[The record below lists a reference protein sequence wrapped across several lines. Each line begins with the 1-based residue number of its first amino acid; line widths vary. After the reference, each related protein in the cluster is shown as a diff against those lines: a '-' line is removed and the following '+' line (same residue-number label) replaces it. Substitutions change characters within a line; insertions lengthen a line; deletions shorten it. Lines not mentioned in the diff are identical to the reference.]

1 MIEERVYTV
10 CTRIN
15 YKHVP
20 LNNLT
25 NNDTMVQ
32 VELRNMYI
40 NIDATNSSEKLWG
53 GRPLQLPLSKLQQ
66 YMLRTFVFIFFVHV
80 NQVG

>member
-1 MIEERVYTV
+1 M

-15 YKHVP
+15 YKIVP

-40 NIDATNSSEKLWG
+40 NIGVNNGSEKLRKKKKHCG
-53 GRPLQLPLSKLQQ
+53 FRSTN
-66 YMLRTFVFIFFVHV
+66 YSSIFFVCLCLYLLYKLV
-80 NQVG
+80 RLAIV